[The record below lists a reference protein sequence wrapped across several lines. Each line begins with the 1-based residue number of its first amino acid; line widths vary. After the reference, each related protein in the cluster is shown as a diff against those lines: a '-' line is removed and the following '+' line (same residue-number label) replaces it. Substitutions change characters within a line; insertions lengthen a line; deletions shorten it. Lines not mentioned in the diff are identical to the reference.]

1 MAETKTFSDK
11 LDERLAQHQKEKN
24 QIHHQ
29 VEDSMKQLAGKRDRF
44 NSDALK
50 ILTTIVY
57 PKMQELVRRFDN
69 AKLSEIDARVGLH
82 CVCHFS
88 HTALFPATVKLDVSV
103 SAGENYNSYTINYDL
118 EILPIL
124 MAYKPHDE
132 ANFPVEKS
140 SEVLLDQWVGKK
152 IMEFLNTYLKLE
164 VDPHYQ
170 SDNMVV
176 DPVCGMSFPIQQAV
190 CTVQSGEKTFYF
202 CSAVCKEAFL
212 KERR

>member
-1 MAETKTFSDK
+1 MGESKDFSEK
-11 LDERLAQHQKEKN
+11 LDERLEQHQKEKRQAQK
-24 QIHHQ
+24 QI
-29 VEDSMKQLAGKRDRF
+29 DDKMKNLAEKRDQF
-44 NSDALK
+44 NTDALQ
-50 ILTTIVY
+50 ILRTIVY
-57 PKMQELVRRFDN
+57 PKMQELARRFDN
-69 AKLSEIDARVGLH
+69 AKLSDIDARVGLH

-88 HTALFPATVKLDVSV
+88 HTALFPATVKLDVSI
-103 SAGENYNSYTINYDL
+103 SAGENYDSYAINYDL

-132 ANFPVEKS
+132 ANFPAGKS
-140 SEVLLDQWVGKK
+140 SEGLLDQWVEKK
-152 IMEFLNTYLKLE
+152 IMEFVSTYLKLE

-190 CTVQSGEKTFYF
+190 CTVKTGEKMFYF

-212 KERR
+212 KDRE